1 MPIYEY
7 RVNLRP
13 FAISEHHEDWDSSRH
28 SDVPLGTQR
37 NAEEARG
44 SYTLVIAEDLPNSF
58 LEGVLDK
65 NPIASSILELRSLSS
80 SRTSR
85 EEREHQV
92 ELVWNRN
99 TKSFNYIRWDGYE
112 TVSRRR
118 ITEEDILSDLETLE
132 LD

>member
-7 RVNLRP
+7 RVSFGVRL
-13 FAISEHHEDWDSSRH
+13 SEHHEDWDLSRY
-28 SDVPLGTQR
+28 SDVPIGTQR
-37 NAEEARG
+37 NTEQARG
-44 SYTLVIAEDLPNSF
+44 DHALVIAEDLPNSF
-58 LEGVLDK
+58 LEGILDK

-85 EEREHQV
+85 VYREHQV

-112 TVSRRR
+112 TVSRRQ